1 MIEIIHTQHDVQ
13 IQHTKKSKESSIYTI
28 FSSDFEIEKMI
39 VYKSL
44 ARVVLMLKTN
54 SKLDNKNVICID
66 YLGELMWRTPNY
78 TNINYAIEII
88 YLDELLVK
96 IINQNKSYWILKV
109 ENGELV
115 VNPNESLKVAKV

>member
-39 VYKSL
+39 VYKGL

-54 SKLDNKNVICID
+54 ANLDNKNVICID